1 MKFVH
6 LHTHSEYSILDG
18 AVRTA
23 KLIEAAL
30 KNGMEALALTDHGNL
45 FGAIEF
51 YKAARNAGI
60 KPIIGMEAYIA
71 RGSRKDKK
79 NQESP
84 HHLTLLAIN
93 ERGFKNLI
101 RLSTEAYLTGFYY
114 KPRIDKEL
122 LQEFSE
128 GLVALS
134 GCLKG
139 EIPSR
144 ILIGD
149 FKGAEDVAKKFIDI
163 FGRENF
169 YLELMDLGIEENR
182 IVNRHLVE
190 LSKSLGVG
198 LVATNDVHF
207 LKREDQRVH
216 DVIICIQTGKKLND
230 KRRLRSPSPELYFRS
245 QEEMVKLFEE
255 LPDALRNTVE
265 IAERAELE
273 LILDPQKVHLPTFEL
288 PEGFVS
294 DHEYLKKLALEG
306 LRRKI
311 SPLKEEYLKR
321 LNYEL
326 DVINKLGYTGYFL
339 IIWDIVKKAKEMNVP
354 VGPGRGSAVGSL
366 VLYALDVTQVDPIK
380 FGLLFERFLNPERI
394 SPPDVDIDFADISR
408 DKVIE
413 YVKDRFGR
421 ESVAQIITF
430 GRMLSR
436 AAIRDVGRVLD
447 IPYGEVDK
455 IAKLVP
461 HLQDMTLRRALT
473 EIRELKN
480 LVDSKPVYQEL
491 MEIAEKIEG
500 LVRNVSTHAAGV
512 VIAPGKIWEYTPL
525 YMSTDGVVSTQFDM
539 KSLEELGLLKID
551 FLGLRTLT
559 VIQWAEEEIRKR
571 EPEFS
576 IDRVPLDDKKTFRMI
591 AKGNTLGVFQMES
604 KGFREMLQKLRPKKF
619 EDIIIALSLYRP
631 GPLQSGNREALI
643 ARRTGK
649 EPVSYPIPQLKDVLK
664 ETYGVFL
671 YQEQVMQIAAKVAGF
686 TLAQADVL
694 RRAMGKKKSKIM
706 DEQKAAFI
714 EGALKNGISRKTAEK
729 IFEDIRPFA
738 KYGFNKSHS
747 TGYAFISYWT
757 AYLKANYPAEFM
769 TACLSTEMQAQN
781 FQEKIHKLVREA
793 KRLRIKVFPPD
804 INESFYKFT
813 LTGEKSI
820 AYGLGAIKNVGE
832 GAVEEIV
839 RMREEG
845 GNFVSLD
852 DFLERVDFRKVNKKV
867 TESLI
872 KAGAFDKLY
881 PNRTLLLKKA
891 SETYQM
897 GKKSKRLPSLFTAAA
912 SKPEKKEVIVEKEDV
927 TTRLTYEKEVLGF
940 FLTGHPLDKFKK
952 KVRNLPHIPSQ
963 DLEEGRD
970 GESVAL
976 VGTLVGLERKRDRQG
991 RIYAVVTFEDYE
1003 GEFSGLLFADIF
1015 NKVAPNLI
1023 KEESYYIKGTLLM
1036 DEEGERGKIKIT
1048 SLASLSSVEIP
1059 GETTS
1064 LRVCLNTRGLND
1076 QIYEKLI
1083 EILKQHT
1090 GKFPLEIQLLSNG
1103 KKYLLRSRSIK
1114 VSWDGILRG
1123 RIMRLLGEKAIC
1135 EVKD

>member
-18 AVRTA
+18 AVRIPD
-23 KLIEAAL
+23 LINAAV
-30 KNGMEALALTDHGNL
+30 KNGMDALAITDHGNL

-51 YKAARNAGI
+51 YKTAKKAGI
-60 KPIIGMEAYIA
+60 KPIVGIEAYVA

-79 NQESP
+79 NQASP
-84 HHLTLLAIN
+84 YHLTLLAKD

-114 KPRIDKEL
+114 KPRMDKEL
-122 LQEFSE
+122 LREFSE
-128 GLVALS
+128 GIIALS

-139 EIPSR
+139 EVPSR

-149 FKGAEDVAKKFIDI
+149 FKGAEKAAMDFIEI

-169 YLELMDLGIEENR
+169 YLEMMDLGIEENR
-182 IVNRHLVE
+182 IVNRHLLE
-190 LSKSLGVG
+190 LSRKLGLKV
-198 LVATNDVHF
+198 VATNDVHF
-207 LKREDQRVH
+207 LRREDQRVH
-216 DVIICIQTGKKLND
+216 DVIICIQTGKKLSD
-230 KRRLRSPSPELYFRS
+230 KKRLRSPSDQLYFRAP
-245 QEEMVKLFEE
+245 EEMEMLFAEVPE
-255 LPDALRNTVE
+255 ALKSTCE
-265 IAERAELE
+265 IAEKTELE
-273 LILDPQKVHLPTFEL
+273 LTLDPQKVHLPSFEL
-288 PEGFVS
+288 PEGFLS
-294 DHEYLKKLALEG
+294 DHIYLEKLANEG
-306 LRRKI
+306 LKRKV

-326 DVINKLGYTGYFL
+326 EVINNLGYTGYFL
-339 IIWDIVKKAKEMNVP
+339 IIWDIVKKAKEMGVP

-366 VLYALDVTQVDPIK
+366 VLYALDVTQVDPLK

-421 ESVAQIITF
+421 DSVAQIVTF
-430 GRMLSR
+430 GRMLTR
-436 AAIRDVGRVLD
+436 AAIRDVGRVLS

-461 HLQDMTLRRALT
+461 HMPDMTLRKVLT
-473 EIRELKN
+473 ENKDLKKI
-480 LVDSKPVYQEL
+480 VESRPEYQEL
-491 MEIAEKIEG
+491 MEIAKKIEG

-525 YMSTDGVVSTQFDM
+525 YMTSDGAISTQFDM
-539 KSLEELGLLKID
+539 KSLADLGLLKID

-559 VIQWAEEEIRKR
+559 VIQWAQEEIRKTA
-571 EPEFS
+571 PDFS
-576 IDRVPLDDKKTFRMI
+576 IDRVPINDKKTFRMI
-591 AKGNTLGVFQMES
+591 AKGDTLGVFQMES
-604 KGFREMLQKLRPKKF
+604 KGFREMLQKLQPKTF

-643 ARRTGK
+643 ARRGGR
-649 EPVSYPIPQLKDVLK
+649 EPVSYPLPQLKDVLK

-686 TLAQADVL
+686 SLSQADVL
-694 RRAMGKKKSKIM
+694 RWAMGKKKSNIM
-706 DEQKAAFI
+706 SQQKVAFI
-714 EGALKNGISRKTAEK
+714 EGALRNGIPRKTAEK

-757 AYLKANYPAEFM
+757 AFLKANYPAQFI
-769 TACLSTEMQAQN
+769 TASLSTEMQAQN
-781 FQEKIHKLVREA
+781 FQEKIHKLVGEA
-793 KRLRIKVFPPD
+793 KRLRIKVLPPD
-804 INESFYKFT
+804 INESYYRFS
-813 LTGEKSI
+813 LIGEKNI

-839 RMREEG
+839 RAREESG
-845 GNFVSLD
+845 DFSSLD

-872 KAGAFDKLY
+872 KAGAFDKIF

-891 SETYQM
+891 VETYQKGKRNM
-897 GKKSKRLPSLFTAAA
+897 GMPSLFSTAPKRFKREEFA
-912 SKPEKKEVIVEKEDV
+912 EKEDV
-927 TTRLTYEKEVLGF
+927 TLRLTYEKEVLGF

-952 KVRNLPHIPSQ
+952 RVRELPHIPSS
-963 DLEEGRD
+963 DLEEGKD
-970 GESVAL
+970 GEIISL
-976 VGTLVGLERKRDRQG
+976 VGTLVGLDRKRDRQG
-991 RIYAVVTFEDYE
+991 RLYAIVTFEDYD
-1003 GEFSGLLFADIF
+1003 GEFSGILFADTF
-1015 NKVAPNLI
+1015 NKVAPNLV

-1036 DEEGERGKIKIT
+1036 NEEGERGKVKIT
-1048 SLASLSSVEIP
+1048 SLSALSSLEIP
-1059 GETTS
+1059 KESVTMHICIATHT
-1064 LRVCLNTRGLND
+1064 LNEAT
-1076 QIYEKLI
+1076 YEKLI
-1083 EILKQHT
+1083 EILRQHT
-1090 GKFPLEIQLLSNG
+1090 GKVPLEIQLSTNG
-1103 KKYLLRSRSIK
+1103 EKLKLVSKSVK
-1114 VSWDGILRG
+1114 VSWDGVLQG
-1123 RIMRLLGEKAIC
+1123 RIVRLLGEKALC
-1135 EVKD
+1135 QG